1 VSTTITT
8 ATGGNFEKLV
18 PDNTNPPTTVIS
30 DSIDTTTVTLSTTDT
45 AITEGGQIT
54 YTATLS
60 NEAQAP
66 VTVTLSNG
74 QVITI
79 DAGKTTGTVV
89 FQTPVNDVY
98 NNGSTVST
106 TITTATGGNFE
117 KLVPDNTNPPTT
129 VISDSIDTT
138 TVTLSTNDTA
148 ITEGGQI
155 TYTATLSNEAQ
166 APVTVTLSNG
176 QVITIDAGKTT
187 GTVVF
192 QTPVNDVYNNGSTV
206 STTITTATGGNFEKL
221 VPDNTNPP
229 TTVISD
235 SIDTT
240 TVTLSTTDTAI
251 TEGGQITYTATLS
264 NEAQAPVTVTLSNGQ
279 VITIDAGK
287 TTGTVVFQTP
297 VNDVYNNGSTVST
310 TITTATGGNFEKLV
324 PDNTNPPTTVISDS
338 IDTTTVT
345 LSTTDTAITEGGQ
358 ITYTAT
364 LSNEAQAPVTVTLS
378 NGQVITIDAGK
389 TTGTVV
395 FQTPVNDVYNN
406 GSTVSTTITTAT
418 GGNFEKLVP
427 DNTNPP
433 TTVISDSIDTTTVT
447 LSTDDTAITEGGQI
461 TYTATL
467 SNEAQAPVT
476 VTLSNGQVIT
486 IDAGKTTGTVVFQT
500 PVNDVYNNG
509 STISTTISTATG
521 GNFEK
526 LVPDN
531 TNPPTTVIS
540 DSIDTTTVTL
550 STNDTAITEG
560 GQITY
565 TATLSNEAQAPVTVT
580 LSNGQVITIDAGKT
594 TGTVVFQT
602 PVNDVY
608 NNGST
613 VSTTITTATGG
624 NFEKLVPDNTNP
636 PTTVISDSIDTTT
649 VTLSTTDT
657 AITEGG
663 QITYTATLSNEA
675 QAPVTVTL
683 SNGQVITI
691 DAGKTTGTVVFQTP
705 VNDVYNNG
713 STVSTTITTATG
725 GNFEKLVPDNTNPP
739 TTVIS
744 DSIDTTTVTLSTTD
758 TAITE
763 GGQITYTAT
772 LSNEAQAPVTVT
784 LSNGQVI
791 TIDAGKTTG
800 TVVFQTPVNDVYNN
814 GSTVSTTITT
824 ATGGNFEKLVPD
836 NTNPPTT
843 VISDSID
850 TTTVTLSTTDTA
862 ITEGGQI
869 TYTATLSNEAQAP
882 VTVTLSNGQVITIDA
897 GKTTGNVVFQTP
909 VNDVYNNGSTVS
921 TTITTATGGNFEK
934 LVPDNTNPPTT
945 VISDSIDTTT
955 VTLSTTDTAITEGG
969 QITYTATLSNEAQA
983 PVTVTLSNG
992 QVITIDAGKTTGT
1005 VVFQTPVNDVY
1016 NNGST
1021 VSTTITTATGG
1032 NFEKLVPDN
1041 TNPPT
1046 TVISDSIDTTT
1057 VTLSTTDTAI
1067 TEGGQITYTATLS
1080 NEAQAPVTVTLSNG
1094 QVITIDAGKTTGT
1107 VVFQTPV
1114 NDVYNNGSTVS
1125 TTITTATGGNFEKL
1139 VPDNTNPPTTVISD
1153 SIDTTTVTLSTTD
1166 TAITEGGQITYT
1178 ATLSNEAQAP
1188 VTVTLSNGQVITI
1201 DAGKTTGTVVFQTPV
1216 NDVYNN
1222 GSTVSTTITTA

>member
-1 VSTTITT
+1 

-155 TYTATLSNEAQ
+155 TYTATLSNEAH

-206 STTITTATGGNFEKL
+206 STTITAATGGNFEKLVPDNTNPPTTTITDSIDTTTVTLSTDDTAITEGGQITYTATLSNEAHAPVTVTLSNGQVITIDAGKTTGTVVFQTPVNDVYNNGSTVSTTISTATGGNFEKL

-433 TTVISDSIDTTTVT
+433 TTVIS
-447 LSTDDTAITEGGQI
+447 
-461 TYTATL
+461 
-467 SNEAQAPVT
+467 
-476 VTLSNGQVIT
+476 
-486 IDAGKTTGTVVFQT
+486 
-500 PVNDVYNNG
+500 
-509 STISTTISTATG
+509 
-521 GNFEK
+521 
-526 LVPDN
+526 
-531 TNPPTTVIS
+531 
-540 DSIDTTTVTL
+540 
-550 STNDTAITEG
+550 
-560 GQITY
+560 
-565 TATLSNEAQAPVTVT
+565 
-580 LSNGQVITIDAGKT
+580 
-594 TGTVVFQT
+594 
-602 PVNDVY
+602 
-608 NNGST
+608 
-613 VSTTITTATGG
+613 
-624 NFEKLVPDNTNP
+624 
-636 PTTVISDSIDTTT
+636 
-649 VTLSTTDT
+649 
-657 AITEGG
+657 
-663 QITYTATLSNEA
+663 
-675 QAPVTVTL
+675 
-683 SNGQVITI
+683 
-691 DAGKTTGTVVFQTP
+691 
-705 VNDVYNNG
+705 
-713 STVSTTITTATG
+713 
-725 GNFEKLVPDNTNPP
+725 
-739 TTVIS
+739 
-744 DSIDTTTVTLSTTD
+744 
-758 TAITE
+758 
-763 GGQITYTAT
+763 
-772 LSNEAQAPVTVT
+772 
-784 LSNGQVI
+784 
-791 TIDAGKTTG
+791 
-800 TVVFQTPVNDVYNN
+800 
-814 GSTVSTTITT
+814 
-824 ATGGNFEKLVPD
+824 
-836 NTNPPTT
+836 
-843 VISDSID
+843 
-850 TTTVTLSTTDTA
+850 
-862 ITEGGQI
+862 
-869 TYTATLSNEAQAP
+869 
-882 VTVTLSNGQVITIDA
+882 
-897 GKTTGNVVFQTP
+897 
-909 VNDVYNNGSTVS
+909 
-921 TTITTATGGNFEK
+921 
-934 LVPDNTNPPTT
+934 
-945 VISDSIDTTT
+945 
-955 VTLSTTDTAITEGG
+955 
-969 QITYTATLSNEAQA
+969 
-983 PVTVTLSNG
+983 
-992 QVITIDAGKTTGT
+992 
-1005 VVFQTPVNDVY
+1005 
-1016 NNGST
+1016 
-1021 VSTTITTATGG
+1021 
-1032 NFEKLVPDN
+1032 
-1041 TNPPT
+1041 
-1046 TVISDSIDTTT
+1046 
-1057 VTLSTTDTAI
+1057 
-1067 TEGGQITYTATLS
+1067 
-1080 NEAQAPVTVTLSNG
+1080 
-1094 QVITIDAGKTTGT
+1094 
-1107 VVFQTPV
+1107 
-1114 NDVYNNGSTVS
+1114 
-1125 TTITTATGGNFEKL
+1125 
-1139 VPDNTNPPTTVISD
+1139 
-1153 SIDTTTVTLSTTD
+1153 
-1166 TAITEGGQITYT
+1166 
-1178 ATLSNEAQAP
+1178 
-1188 VTVTLSNGQVITI
+1188 
-1201 DAGKTTGTVVFQTPV
+1201 
-1216 NDVYNN
+1216 
-1222 GSTVSTTITTA
+1222 